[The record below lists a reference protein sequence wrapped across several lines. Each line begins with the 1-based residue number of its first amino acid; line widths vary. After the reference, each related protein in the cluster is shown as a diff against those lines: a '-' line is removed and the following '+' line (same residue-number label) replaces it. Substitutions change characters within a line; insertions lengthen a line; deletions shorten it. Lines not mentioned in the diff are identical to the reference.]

1 MINKSLAVWTF
12 IGIITDISKDDIIV
26 ALLEPSTRETVYKK
40 IPRKD
45 INFDFSEYDCVKI
58 IINEYSNDQ
67 VNYKIEKQTIF
78 IDEKEKLK
86 IIQNLNLK
94 TITGVII

>member
-1 MINKSLAVWTF
+1 MINKPLAVWTF
-12 IGIITDISKDDIIV
+12 TGIITDISKDDIIV

-58 IINEYSNDQ
+58 IINEYSDNK
-67 VNYKIEKQTIF
+67 VNYKVEKHTIS
-78 IDEKEKLK
+78 IDEKRKLR
-86 IIQNLNLK
+86 ILQEIK
-94 TITGVII
+94 TRTGDTI